1 MMLGTRMAA
10 TDLSLVS
17 NHSRDVERIINIV
30 CARMITTQELRAG
43 VAFACAAQNAALRSA
58 MQFSADEDFAKELD
72 VQDPLRSFRE
82 RFHLP
87 SGKNGKPLI
96 YFAGNSLGL
105 MPKSAK
111 EIVEQ
116 ELHDWATLGV
126 AAHLEGKTPWYSY
139 HETLRDPAARLV
151 GAKTNEV
158 ICMNSLT
165 VNLHLM
171 MATFYR
177 PTKSRFKILMEDPAF
192 PSDTYAIKTQIV
204 HHGLNPKDALMLA
217 SPRKGE
223 LTAQTEDVLDL
234 INKHAKELAV
244 VLIGGVN
251 FFTGQLFDIP
261 TITAAAQKHGITV
274 GVDLAH
280 AIGNVPLSLHDWN
293 VDFAVWCSYKYLNA
307 GPGAVAGAFVHERH
321 ATNTDLPR
329 LAGWFGNDPNTR
341 FRMQL
346 EPEFIPVPSADGW
359 QVSNPPI
366 LAMAPLRASLAIFDE
381 AGGMKSL
388 REKSIRLTNYLQF
401 LLESG
406 LDGQVKKALTI
417 ITPRKENER
426 GCQLSILVHEHGKE
440 VFGKLEAAGVTCDFR
455 EPNVIRVAP
464 TPLYNTFHEVWR
476 FTHIL
481 ADRQ

>member
-1 MMLGTRMAA
+1 
-10 TDLSLVS
+10 
-17 NHSRDVERIINIV
+17 
-30 CARMITTQELRAG
+30 
-43 VAFACAAQNAALRSA
+43 
-58 MQFSADEDFAKELD
+58 MQFSADEDFAEQLD
-72 VQDPLRSFRE
+72 VQDPLRPFRE

-87 SGKNGKPLI
+87 LGKDGKPLI

-111 EIVEQ
+111 QIIEQ
-116 ELHDWATLGV
+116 ELDDWARLGV

-139 HETLRDPAARLV
+139 HETLREPATRLI
-151 GAKTNEV
+151 GAKLSEV

-177 PTKSRFKILMEDPAF
+177 PTKSCFQILMEDPAF
-192 PSDTYAIKTQIV
+192 PSDTYAVKTQIV
-204 HHGLNPKDALMLA
+204 HHGLNPKDALLLA

-223 LTAQTEDVLDL
+223 FTVRTEDILDL
-234 INKHAKELAV
+234 IEKHRDALAV

-261 TITAAAQKHGITV
+261 TITAAAQKHGITL

-341 FRMQL
+341 FRMHL

-381 AGGMKSL
+381 AGGMKPL
-388 REKSIRLTNYLQF
+388 REKSIKLTSYLQF

-406 LDGQVKKALTI
+406 PEPDGHLKKTYKV
-417 ITPRKENER
+417 ITPRSANER
-426 GCQLSILVHEHGKE
+426 GGQLSILVQEQPKE
-440 VFGKLEAAGVTCDFR
+440 LFDKLESCGVICDFR
-455 EPNVIRVAP
+455 EPNVIRIAP
-464 TPLYNTFHEVWR
+464 VPLYNTFHEVWR
-476 FTHIL
+476 FAGIL
-481 ADRQ
+481 GEH

>member
-1 MMLGTRMAA
+1 MEHRTMTFSVG
-10 TDLSLVS
+10 
-17 NHSRDVERIINIV
+17 EK
-30 CARMITTQELRAG
+30 
-43 VAFACAAQNAALRSA
+43 FAQ
-58 MQFSADEDFAKELD
+58 QLD
-72 VQDPLRSFRE
+72 TEDPLRSFRD

-87 SGKNGKPLI
+87 LGKNGTPVI

-105 MPKSAK
+105 MPKSARK
-111 EIVEQ
+111 IVEQ
-116 ELHDWATLGV
+116 ELDDWADLGV
-126 AAHLEGKTPWYSY
+126 DAHLKAKTPWYSY
-139 HETLRDPAARLV
+139 HETLREPVARLV
-151 GAKTNEV
+151 GAQPIEV

-177 PTKSRFKILMEDPAF
+177 PTKSRFKILMEEPAF

-204 HHGLNPKDALMLA
+204 YHGFEPKEALVLA
-217 SPRKGE
+217 RPRAGE
-223 LTAQTEDVLDL
+223 FTVRTEEILDL
-234 INKHAKELAV
+234 IEKHADELAV

-261 TITAAAQKHGITV
+261 TITAAARKHGITV

-307 GPGAVAGAFVHERH
+307 GPGAVAGAFVHKRH
-321 ATNTDLPR
+321 AANTKLPR

-341 FRMQL
+341 FRMHL

-359 QVSNPPI
+359 QISNPPI
-366 LAMAPLRASLAIFDE
+366 LSMAPLRASLAIFEE
-381 AGGMKSL
+381 AGLDAL
-388 REKSIRLTNYLQF
+388 RQKSIKLTNYLQF
-401 LLESG
+401 LLESEP
-406 LDGQVKKALTI
+406 DGGSKRQFNI
-417 ITPRKENER
+417 ITPPKDNER
-426 GCQLSILVHEHGKE
+426 GCQLSIQAQEHPKE
-440 VFGKLEAAGVTCDFR
+440 LFAKLEAAGVKCDFR

-476 FTHIL
+476 FADIL
-481 ADRQ
+481 RRRD

>member
-1 MMLGTRMAA
+1 
-10 TDLSLVS
+10 
-17 NHSRDVERIINIV
+17 
-30 CARMITTQELRAG
+30 
-43 VAFACAAQNAALRSA
+43 
-58 MQFSADEDFAKELD
+58 MQFSSAEDFAKQLD
-72 VQDPLRSFRE
+72 AEDPLRSFRDK
-82 RFHLP
+82 FHLP
-87 SGKNGKPLI
+87 LGKDGKPLI

-111 EIVEQ
+111 QIVEQ

-139 HETLRDPAARLV
+139 HETLRESAARLA
-151 GAKTNEV
+151 GAKQKEV

-165 VNLHLM
+165 INLHLM

-177 PTKSRFKILMEDPAF
+177 PTKARFKILMEDPAF

-204 HHGLNPKDALMLA
+204 HHGLHPKEALILA

-223 LTAQTEDVLDL
+223 MTVRTEDILDL
-234 INKHAKELAV
+234 MQKHAAELAV

-251 FFTGQLFDIP
+251 FFTGQLFDVP
-261 TITAAAQKHGITV
+261 TITSAARKHAITA

-341 FRMQL
+341 FRMHL
-346 EPEFIPVPSADGW
+346 EPEFIPVRSADSW

-381 AGGMKSL
+381 AGGMERL

-401 LLESG
+401 LLASEPARRSEADRR
-406 LDGQVKKALTI
+406 LMKEFTV
-417 ITPRKENER
+417 ITPRSENER
-426 GCQLSILVHEHGKE
+426 GCQLSILAHEHGKE
-440 VFGKLEAAGVTCDFR
+440 VFAKLEAAGVTCDFR

-476 FTHIL
+476 FAKIL
-481 ADRQ
+481 TQQ